1 MLAAAGAADGAQT
14 SAKAIGPYLRITKL
28 TETQHRIRQFGATV
42 AASGDGQTVVVG
54 SPFDTGAKGA
64 AYVFSKRGAVWSS
77 TRLSS
82 GGGRFGSSVSISFD
96 GRTVLIGAPAA
107 GDDEF
112 GAAWVFKN
120 PGGGVWT
127 GTKLKPYGADGDPGI
142 GYSVALSGNGLMAVA
157 GGPFDN
163 RSAIRRPYTRKFG
176 KGGAWLFRRSGATWR
191 QFGNKL
197 TGAVGKDGGFG
208 ASVDLD
214 FDGSYAIVGAPK
226 AAAAFIFDRK
236 AWDNRKGTPRSTKLS
251 VIRKSEG
258 YGWAVSIEGG
268 YAAVGEALQ
277 AFAGSI
283 HVYKHSSTGSWRSVF
298 GTLQGHGH
306 AHFGAAVS
314 LAAPPGGQ
322 PVLLVGAYS
331 SSKNLGGAWLFGP
344 ASDNPDEVTWAEKQ
358 ELATGVRPG
367 TQLLF
372 GAGVALSGDGQTAV
386 VGASG
391 ASGGRGEATV
401 YATAP
406 TIDSI
411 DPASGPEGGGTVV
424 RLKGS
429 RFNGV
434 TGVTFGT
441 HFATSF
447 HVDSSTSMTAVSPPA
462 VPGTV
467 GVSVA
472 LRRGTASAPSLDAQF
487 TYLSRPIVDSLDP
500 NAGPTTGG
508 TSVTIG
514 GSYFRD
520 VTAVRFGSVP
530 AASYKVLSQTVIQAV
545 SPPGAAGT
553 VDVTVTAATGT
564 SAGADAGRFTYFVPA
579 SVVTF
584 DNLTTGGPSGGGG
597 APVVVNSQYAA
608 RGLTFNDL
616 SAIDYSKGAAA
627 IPGFT
632 HSVPVG
638 VESCVGVEFC
648 TKPIRAT
655 FAAPQRSVCAWV
667 GFSFRLDEPVR
678 VQLQALSN
686 GAVIG
691 VAGTT
696 LPARTSPTPIR
707 TPLLVTAPT
716 ASITEL
722 EIFVPGGYDNAL
734 AADDI
739 TFSAERAL
747 SSCS

>member
-1 MLAAAGAADGAQT
+1 
-14 SAKAIGPYLRITKL
+14 
-28 TETQHRIRQFGATV
+28 
-42 AASGDGQTVVVG
+42 
-54 SPFDTGAKGA
+54 
-64 AYVFSKRGAVWSS
+64 
-77 TRLSS
+77 
-82 GGGRFGSSVSISFD
+82 
-96 GRTVLIGAPAA
+96 
-107 GDDEF
+107 
-112 GAAWVFKN
+112 
-120 PGGGVWT
+120 
-127 GTKLKPYGADGDPGI
+127 
-142 GYSVALSGNGLMAVA
+142 
-157 GGPFDN
+157 
-163 RSAIRRPYTRKFG
+163 
-176 KGGAWLFRRSGATWR
+176 
-191 QFGNKL
+191 
-197 TGAVGKDGGFG
+197 
-208 ASVDLD
+208 
-214 FDGSYAIVGAPK
+214 
-226 AAAAFIFDRK
+226 
-236 AWDNRKGTPRSTKLS
+236 
-251 VIRKSEG
+251 
-258 YGWAVSIEGG
+258 
-268 YAAVGEALQ
+268 
-277 AFAGSI
+277 
-283 HVYKHSSTGSWRSVF
+283 
-298 GTLQGHGH
+298 
-306 AHFGAAVS
+306 
-314 LAAPPGGQ
+314 
-322 PVLLVGAYS
+322 
-331 SSKNLGGAWLFGP
+331 
-344 ASDNPDEVTWAEKQ
+344 
-358 ELATGVRPG
+358 
-367 TQLLF
+367 
-372 GAGVALSGDGQTAV
+372 
-386 VGASG
+386 
-391 ASGGRGEATV
+391 
-401 YATAP
+401 
-406 TIDSI
+406 
-411 DPASGPEGGGTVV
+411 
-424 RLKGS
+424 
-429 RFNGV
+429 
-434 TGVTFGT
+434 
-441 HFATSF
+441 
-447 HVDSSTSMTAVSPPA
+447 MTAVSPPA